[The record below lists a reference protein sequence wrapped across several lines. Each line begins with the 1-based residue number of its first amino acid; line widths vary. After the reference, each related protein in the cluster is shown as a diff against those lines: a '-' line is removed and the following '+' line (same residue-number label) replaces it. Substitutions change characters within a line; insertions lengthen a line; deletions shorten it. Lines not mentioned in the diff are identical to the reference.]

1 MNETNETNDNVKHP
15 SHYTSG
21 GIECIEAIKESMCTI
36 AYKGYLKGNV
46 MKYMWRYE
54 DKNGLEDLE
63 KARVYLD
70 WLIILIEEEERELN
84 EVGSE
89 SQIMEQIRKDIERAE
104 KGGDGI

>member
-1 MNETNETNDNVKHP
+1 MNETNETNDNVKHL

-21 GIECIEAIKESMCTI
+21 GIECIEAIKESMCSI
-36 AYKGYLKGNV
+36 GYKGYLKGNV

-54 DKNGLEDLE
+54 DKNGLEDLK
-63 KARVYLD
+63 KARIYLN

-104 KGGDGI
+104 NGGDGI